1 MRFKMNTKY
10 SILHLEKA
18 KRFLE
23 AAENDFD
30 DGFYDASISHSYYAM
45 HHSARALLLLLGKSP
60 KKHSGVINI
69 LWQEAG
75 SFSEVNE
82 DDVKKLS
89 SALRQRVECD
99 YGVVLE
105 PAGEDAA
112 REIFNNAINF
122 VDKVEKE
129 LKKWENRKCTQTS

>member
-1 MRFKMNTKY
+1 MSTKY
-10 SILHLEKA
+10 SKLHIEKA

-23 AAENDFD
+23 AAENDLE

-45 HHSARALLLLLGKSP
+45 HHSARALLLLIGKSP
-60 KKHSGVINI
+60 RKHSGVINV
-69 LWQEAG
+69 LWQEVG
-75 SFSEVNE
+75 SFSEINE

-99 YGVVLE
+99 YGVALE
-105 PAGEDAA
+105 PAEEDIT

-122 VDKVEKE
+122 VDEVEKE
-129 LKKWENRKCTQTS
+129 LKEWENSSSSTG